1 MILQKGKNVCL
12 YLRMYLMKMQKNQPI
27 GFPCGSIAL
36 LVGVVNAAI
45 YLIYSTSVHHF
56 SPLVFA
62 ALVAAAISCL
72 LIMFT
77 RLKLATLIS
86 AALFATAF
94 GLYVN
99 DRLIMFEEMINK
111 IYGMTE
117 QGAILVLMV
126 FGLMLVGFAAVTY
139 AAFRDDLSTAIKS

>member
-1 MILQKGKNVCL
+1 MTT
-12 YLRMYLMKMQKNQPI
+12 PT
-27 GFPCGSIAL
+27 S
-36 LVGVVNAAI
+36 VVNAAI

-117 QGAILVLMV
+117 QGAILWVVLMV

>member
-1 MILQKGKNVCL
+1 M
-12 YLRMYLMKMQKNQPI
+12 MKMQKNQPI

-77 RLKLATLIS
+77 RLKLATP
-86 AALFATAF
+86 F

-117 QGAILVLMV
+117 QGAILWVVLMV
-126 FGLMLVGFAAVTY
+126 FGLMIVGFAAVTY

>member
-1 MILQKGKNVCL
+1 M
-12 YLRMYLMKMQKNQPI
+12 MKMQKNQPI

-72 LIMFT
+72 PACGNRTSLKRLIMFT

-117 QGAILVLMV
+117 QGAILWVVLMV

>member
-1 MILQKGKNVCL
+1 M
-12 YLRMYLMKMQKNQPI
+12 MKMQKNQPI

-117 QGAILVLMV
+117 QGAILWVVLRV

>member
-1 MILQKGKNVCL
+1 M
-12 YLRMYLMKMQKNQPI
+12 MKMQKNQPI

-45 YLIYSTSVHHF
+45 Y
-56 SPLVFA
+56 LVFA

-117 QGAILVLMV
+117 QGAILWVVLMV

>member
-1 MILQKGKNVCL
+1 
-12 YLRMYLMKMQKNQPI
+12 MKMQKNQPI

-111 IYGMTE
+111 IYGMKK
-117 QGAILVLMV
+117 QGASV
-126 FGLMLVGFAAVTY
+126 FRQINIHIIYIKINT
-139 AAFRDDLSTAIKS
+139 RRICDQLSDPH

>member
-1 MILQKGKNVCL
+1 M
-12 YLRMYLMKMQKNQPI
+12 MKMQKNQPI

-77 RLKLATLIS
+77 RLK
-86 AALFATAF
+86 FATAF

-117 QGAILVLMV
+117 QGAILWVVLMV

>member
-1 MILQKGKNVCL
+1 MRDENAEESADWFP
-12 YLRMYLMKMQKNQPI
+12 LRIDCP
-27 GFPCGSIAL
+27 PCGRRQCRDLPDLQHLRASFLTAGFRGFGCCGYQL
-36 LVGVVNAAI
+36 M
-45 YLIYSTSVHHF
+45 
-56 SPLVFA
+56 
-62 ALVAAAISCL
+62 

-117 QGAILVLMV
+117 QGAILWVVLMV

>member
-1 MILQKGKNVCL
+1 M
-12 YLRMYLMKMQKNQPI
+12 MKMQKNQPI

-72 LIMFT
+72 LIMF
-77 RLKLATLIS
+77 
-86 AALFATAF
+86 
-94 GLYVN
+94 
-99 DRLIMFEEMINK
+99 EEMINK

-117 QGAILVLMV
+117 QGAILWVVLMV
-126 FGLMLVGFAAVTY
+126 FGLMIVGFAAVTY